1 MEQNQRNSN
10 NQSNRMGQQDDRQ
23 NQQNDW
29 NNESMNTGSGL
40 REQSQREQDSSG
52 SGRSY
57 DYGTEGSSTEE
68 DTNQQ
73 LGRNSNQQNISN
85 PTTTPGSSSD
95 NMPGTGRSDTRTGMG
110 SGLTTKQST
119 TGSDFDGQNR
129 TS

>member
-1 MEQNQRNSN
+1 MENNQRNRGN
-10 NQSNRMGQQDDRQ
+10 TNDRMNQQEDRQ

-29 NNESMNTGSGL
+29 NNESMNTASGM
-40 REQSQREQDSSG
+40 REQSQREQDNSG

-57 DYGTEGSSTEE
+57 DYGTEGSSEE
-68 DTNQQ
+68 DMNQE
-73 LGRNSNQQNISN
+73 LGHNSNQQNISN
-85 PTTTPGSSSD
+85 PTNTPGRGGD
-95 NMPGTGRSDTRTGMG
+95 NMPNLGRNDSRTGMG